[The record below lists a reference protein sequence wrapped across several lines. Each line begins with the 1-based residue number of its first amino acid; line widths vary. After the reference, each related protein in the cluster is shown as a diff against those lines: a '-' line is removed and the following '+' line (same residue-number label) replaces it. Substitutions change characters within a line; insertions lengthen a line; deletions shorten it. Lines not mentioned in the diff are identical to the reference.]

1 MNACARRAIFVFFY
15 SLPLVCAASFAAAA
29 DVGRIKTSS
38 GPVHIE
44 RAGQRIAGPVD
55 TVVQG
60 SDTIVTGA
68 NASAGVTFTDNT
80 RVAVGANSVLAIN
93 RYSFDPASHAGQFDA
108 TVKRGTLGVVS
119 GNIAKASPTAM
130 TVRTPTMVMGVR
142 GTEFVVRVGE

>member
-1 MNACARRAIFVFFY
+1 MNACARRAAFALFL
-15 SLPLVCAASFAAAA
+15 SMPLAFAATFAAAA
-29 DVGRIKTSS
+29 DVGRIKVSS

-44 RAGQRIAGPVD
+44 RAGQRLAGPVD
-55 TVVQG
+55 TTVQG

-68 NASAGVTFTDNT
+68 NASAGITFTDNT
-80 RVAVGANSVLAIN
+80 RVAVGPNSVLAIN
-93 RYSFDPASHAGQFDA
+93 RYSFDAASHAGHLDA

-119 GNIAKASPTAM
+119 GNIAKSSPTAM

>member
-1 MNACARRAIFVFFY
+1 MNACARRATFALFLA
-15 SLPLVCAASFAAAA
+15 LPFTFAASVAAAA
-29 DVGRIKTSS
+29 DVGRIKVSS

-44 RAGQRIAGPVD
+44 RAGQRLAGPVD
-55 TVVQG
+55 TMVQA

-80 RVAVGANSVLAIN
+80 RVAVGPNSVLAIN

-119 GNIAKASPTAM
+119 GHIAKASPAAM

-142 GTEFVVRVGE
+142 GTEFVVRAGE

>member
-1 MNACARRAIFVFFY
+1 MNAYTRRATFVLFG
-15 SLPLVCAASFAAAA
+15 AAAFSTAAATASAA

-44 RAGQRIAGPVD
+44 RGGQRLAAPAD
-55 TVVQG
+55 TTVRP

-80 RVAVGANSVLAIN
+80 RVAVGPNSVLAID
-93 RYSFDPASHAGQFDA
+93 RYSFDQATHAGRFDA

-119 GNIAKASPTAM
+119 GKMTKASADAM

-142 GTEFVVRVGE
+142 GTEFVVKVGE